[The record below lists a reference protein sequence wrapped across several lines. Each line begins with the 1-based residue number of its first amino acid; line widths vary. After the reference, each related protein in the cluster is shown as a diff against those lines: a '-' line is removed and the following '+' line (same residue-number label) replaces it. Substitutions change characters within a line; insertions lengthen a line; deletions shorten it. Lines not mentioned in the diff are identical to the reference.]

1 MSDTVTRLT
10 YGENETKREY
20 VLVGTAHVSSASI
33 EEVGTVIG
41 AERPDTVGVEIDAG
55 RFKSLSEPQNW
66 AKLDIVQVLREKK
79 GFLLM
84 ANLALSTFQKRIGQD
99 LETKPGQEMLA
110 AYEVAQEVGA
120 TPVFIDREVQVTLRR
135 AWRKSSFLGK
145 NKLLAL
151 LFGSVFNDE
160 KVEADKIEDLKKKN
174 ELEGMMDE
182 FAKELPT
189 VKQVLIDERD
199 QYLATSLFQTTGQK
213 VVAVV
218 GAGHVPGMV
227 KWLNE
232 LHGGQARADLAEIS
246 AVPPPSLWSRVW
258 PYLIPLAFFSILVA
272 GFVTQGW
279 EAFQHILFTVAITT
293 SSFAAVGG
301 ILALA
306 HPVTIL
312 LAIVTAPL
320 AAFFHPLVHVAYFT
334 GPSEAFLRKP
344 RVSDLERLSEDAMTF
359 TGYYKNRLLR
369 ILLVVLLT
377 TIGATVGMY
386 ATLPL
391 ILKGLFGA

>member
-10 YGENETKREY
+10 FGDKEY

-33 EEVGTVIG
+33 EEVKAVIR
-41 AERPDTVGVEIDAG
+41 AERPDTVGVEIDPG
-55 RFKSLSEPQNW
+55 RYKSLSEPQNW
-66 AKLDIVQVLREKK
+66 QKLDIFQVLRDKK

-84 ANLALSTFQKRIGQD
+84 ANLALSTFQKRIGVD

-110 AYEVAQEVGA
+110 AVEVAAEVGA
-120 TPVFIDREVQVTLRR
+120 ASVFIDREVQVTLRR
-135 AWRKSSFLGK
+135 AWRKSSLMGK

-160 KVEADKIEDLKKKN
+160 KVDAGKIEDLKKKN

-182 FAKELPT
+182 LAKELPT
-189 VKQVLIDERD
+189 VKKVLIDERD
-199 QYLATSLFQTTGQK
+199 QYLATSLFQASGK
-213 VVAVV
+213 KLVAVV

-227 KWLNE
+227 RWLE
-232 LHGGQARADLAEIS
+232 DLHAGKAQADLTEIS
-246 AVPPPSLWSRVW
+246 TVPPPSWWSRVW
-258 PYLIPLAFFSILVA
+258 PYLIPLAFFGILVS

-279 EAFQHILFTVAITT
+279 DAFQKILLTVAITT
-293 SSFAAVGG
+293 SGFAALGS

-312 LAIVTAPL
+312 VAIVAAPF

-334 GPSEAFLRKP
+334 GFSEAALRRP
-344 RVSDLERLSEDAMTF
+344 RVSDLEHIADDAMKF

-369 ILLVVLLT
+369 ILLVVLLST
-377 TIGATVGMY
+377 VGATIGMY

-391 ILKGLFGA
+391 ILKGVFG

>member
-1 MSDTVTRLT
+1 MSDTITRLT
-10 YGENETKREY
+10 YGDREY
-20 VLVGTAHVSSASI
+20 LLVGTAHVSSASI
-33 EEVGTVIG
+33 EEVRTVIR
-41 AERPDTVGVEIDAG
+41 EKRPDTVGVEIDPG
-55 RFKSLSEPQNW
+55 RYKSLSEPQNW
-66 AKLDIVQVLREKK
+66 QKLDIFQVLREKK

-84 ANLALSTFQKRIGQD
+84 ANLALSTFQKRIGVD

-110 AYEVAQEVGA
+110 AVDAAAEVGA
-120 TPVFIDREVQVTLRR
+120 TSVFIDREVQITLRR

-151 LFGSVFNDE
+151 LFGSVFDDE
-160 KVEADKIEDLKKKN
+160 KIDSAKIENLKKKN

-182 FAKELPT
+182 LAKELPT
-189 VKQVLIDERD
+189 VKKVLIDERD
-199 QYLATSLFQTTGQK
+199 QFLATSLFLTSGKK

-227 KWLNE
+227 RWLSD
-232 LHGGQARADLAEIS
+232 LHGGSVAPDLTEIS
-246 AVPPPSLWSRVW
+246 TVPGPSWWSRVW
-258 PYLIPLAFFSILVA
+258 PYLIPLAFFGILLS

-279 EAFQHILFTVAITT
+279 DAFQKILVTVAVTT
-293 SSFAAVGG
+293 SGFAALGS

-312 LAIVTAPL
+312 VAIVAAPF

-334 GPSEAFLRKP
+334 GFSEAALRKP
-344 RVSDLERLSEDAMTF
+344 RVSDLERLSDDAMKF

-369 ILLVVLLT
+369 ILLVVLLS

-391 ILKGLFGA
+391 ILKGVLG

>member
-10 YGENETKREY
+10 FGEREY

-33 EEVGTVIG
+33 EEVRTVID
-41 AERPDTVGVEIDAG
+41 AEKPDTVGVEIDAG

-66 AKLDIVQVLREKK
+66 QKLDIVQVLKDKK

-84 ANLALSTFQKRIGQD
+84 ANLALSTFQKRIGENLD
-99 LETKPGQEMLA
+99 TKPGQEMLA
-110 AYEVAQEVGA
+110 AYEAAQAAGA
-120 TPVFIDREVQVTLRR
+120 QPVFIDREVQVTLRR
-135 AWRKSSFLGK
+135 AWRKSSFFGK

-151 LFGSVFNDE
+151 LMTSVFDDE
-160 KVEADKIEDLKKKN
+160 KVDADKIEDLKKKN
-174 ELEGMMDE
+174 ELESMMEE

-199 QYLATSLFQTTGQK
+199 QYLATSVYQATGKK

-227 KWLNE
+227 RWLND
-232 LHGGQARADLAEIS
+232 LHAGSAVADLSEIS
-246 AVPPPSLWSRVW
+246 SVPAPSWWSKVW
-258 PYLIPLAFFSILVA
+258 PFLIPIALVGLLIS

-279 EAFQHILFTVAITT
+279 DAFLKTLGVVTFWT
-293 SSFAAVGG
+293 SGFAALGSL
-301 ILALA
+301 LALA
-306 HPVTIL
+306 HPLTIL
-312 LAIVTAPL
+312 VAIVAAPF

-334 GPSEAFLRKP
+334 GFAEAALRRP
-344 RVSDLERLSEDAMTF
+344 QVADLERLSQDAMTF

-369 ILLVVLLT
+369 ILLVVLLST
-377 TIGATVGMY
+377 VGATIGMY
-386 ATLPL
+386 SSLPAVFAN
-391 ILKGLFGA
+391 LFGH

>member
-10 YGENETKREY
+10 YGDKEY

-33 EEVGTVIG
+33 DEVKAVIRT
-41 AERPDTVGVEIDAG
+41 ETPDTVGVEIDAG

-84 ANLALSTFQKRIGQD
+84 ANLALSTFQKRIGQELD
-99 LETKPGQEMLA
+99 TKPGQEMLA

-120 TPVFIDREVQVTLRR
+120 TPVFIDREVQTTLRR

-145 NKLLAL
+145 NKLIAL
-151 LFGSVFNDE
+151 LFGSVFDDE
-160 KVEADKIEDLKKKN
+160 KVDSSKIEDLKKKN

-182 FAKELPT
+182 LAKELPT

-199 QYLATSLFQTTGQK
+199 QYLATSLFQTTGKK

-218 GAGHVPGMV
+218 GAGHVPGMIT
-227 KWLNE
+227 WLDN
-232 LHGGQARADLAEIS
+232 LHSGQAQADLSEIS
-246 AVPPPSLWSRVW
+246 KVPAPSWWSRTW
-258 PYLIPLAFFSILVA
+258 PYLIPLAFAAILIS

-279 EAFQHILFTVAITT
+279 DAFQKILVTVALTT
-293 SSFAAVGG
+293 SGFAALGG

-306 HPVTIL
+306 HPVTIV
-312 LAIVTAPL
+312 LAALTAPL

-344 RVSDLERLSEDAMTF
+344 RVADLERLSEDAMTF

-377 TIGATVGMY
+377 TVGATIGMY

-391 ILKGLFGA
+391 VLKGLFGG